1 MGSTPDDDALPDDP
15 RPKFGNWY
23 DFFLAIDMY
32 GVTPQLEIKGKR
44 KFKSCF
50 GACWSFLAI
59 IIILAYF
66 FLKTVYVLQEAE
78 IEIGASMVT
87 IVEDIIGI
95 SQAETDDLEL
105 EFSEDPSGDAT
116 SKIANWY
123 LVQRT
128 GDGLDEVKTVLYL
141 SAAKKKPT
149 SIIYRGVDTVAQFGG
164 FLFFIWFFFS
174 FIVEGIN
181 IKLYNR

>member
-50 GACWSFLAI
+50 GACWSFVAI
-59 IIILAYF
+59 VIILAYW

-78 IEIGASMVT
+78 IEFGTNMVT
-87 IVEDIIGI
+87 MVEDIIGI
-95 SQAETDDLEL
+95 SQDPTDDLEL
-105 EFSEDPSGDAT
+105 EFSDVKDGDAT

-128 GDGLDEVKTVLYL
+128 GDDLNEVKTVLYL
-141 SAAKKKPT
+141 NAAKRKPT
-149 SIIYRGVDTVAQFGG
+149 SIIYRGVDTVAQAGG
-164 FLFFIWFFFS
+164 FLFVVWFLFS
-174 FIVEGIN
+174 FVVEGVN